1 MSSEQQQ
8 TKKTKKPLTLKVLTA
23 GEGGVGKT
31 TLLQR
36 YIEGVFK
43 ADTQMT
49 IGVQF
54 FLKNLEIENNECGAV
69 PCTLQ
74 IWDFGGQD
82 RFRSLL
88 KSYANGAKG
97 ALVMFDLTRPLTL
110 DKIGQWVEICRAYD
124 DIPIMFLGTKNDL
137 TDQVAIEEDYIKNL
151 MEEYDFV
158 DYLKTSSKT
167 GKNVHKSF
175 RILTKAILKDL
186 DVI

>member
-8 TKKTKKPLTLKVLTA
+8 TKKSKKPLVLKVLTA

-36 YIEGVFK
+36 YIEGIFK

-54 FLKNLEIENNECGAV
+54 FLKNLQIGNNECGDI

-74 IWDFGGQD
+74 IWDFGGQE

-110 DKIGQWVEICRAYD
+110 DRIGQWVKIVRAYNE
-124 DIPIMFLGTKNDL
+124 IPVMFLGTKDDL
-137 TDQVAIEEDYIKNL
+137 TDEMAVKEDYI
-151 MEEYDFV
+151 EELIDKYDFV

-167 GKNVHKSF
+167 GKNVNTAF
-175 RILTKAILKDL
+175 RILTEAILENL